1 MADKRHNIGRVSIFK
16 RNRYWWAYYRAGGK
30 QHRFSMKVTNLKI
43 ALEEARAIDAK
54 LQSGGETKLL
64 AVRQSGQ
71 KTFADLIKEFEAN
84 YTRWSPTTWK
94 GNRYRL
100 NELLAQW
107 GAIPCNAIT
116 QIDIDRFLAE
126 KQQTITPASRN
137 RLLSTIRVIFE
148 TAVNWNFINHNPAR
162 EIPTLPEAVKV
173 PEPLTDEELEQLL
186 ANLPEY
192 AKLMVTILAYS
203 GIRISEL
210 HRITWKD
217 IDFKPN
223 ELTIRTSKNSDF
235 RVLPMHVVVS
245 SIFKGLRD
253 GRSWSKSQSGHSR
266 RSIEW
271 PDDSNRSAIVIPV
284 INIRKSLHSACK
296 KAGIRHVHPHML
308 RHTFATKI
316 RDSGVPLDRLK
327 EFLGHN
333 TMAMVFRYA
342 KVRPKQL
349 QDAIKKI

>member
-1 MADKRHNIGRVSIFK
+1 
-16 RNRYWWAYYRAGGK
+16 
-30 QHRFSMKVTNLKI
+30 
-43 ALEEARAIDAK
+43 
-54 LQSGGETKLL
+54 L
-64 AVRQSGQ
+64 AVRQNGQ
-71 KTFADLIKEFEAN
+71 KTFADPIKEFEAN

-107 GAIPCNAIT
+107 GAIACNAIT

-137 RLLSTIRVIFE
+137 RLPSTIRVIFE

-162 EIPTLPEAVKV
+162 EIPTLPSSVKV
-173 PEPLTDEELEQLL
+173 PEPLTDEALEQLF

-192 AKLMVTILAYS
+192 AKLMVTILEYS

-223 ELTIRTSKNSDF
+223 ELTIRTSKKSDF

-245 SIFKGLRD
+245 SIFKRLRD

-327 EFLGHN
+327 EFLGHK